1 MRSPPPPPPPTR
13 QPRMAPPR
21 PSDSTKPSADGSD
34 LPPPPYEE
42 SAENR
47 DRLLVPE
54 KSSSSSSSSS
64 RDHRSASHE
73 HRSASRDNHHSSS
86 SRRHESSS
94 SHRHGSSSR
103 HHHSSSSRRTK
114 KKVHTDTID
123 KLDVTGIFGPGS
135 FHHDGPFDACNPNR
149 NKNKT
154 KAPVMA
160 FPADGA
166 NMTLSGGDSGD
177 RYATEN
183 RILGRGDS
191 EAYHDYAPPMGRSQG
206 FAGSKLAPQEG
217 EDEFSFDTS
226 KKAIPVHGDTTAGLG
241 SSTFLDG
248 TPAPRSVAP
257 SNGGA
262 SLGRKKSL
270 VQKLRGASSS
280 PAPPAPPRNYEP
292 IARTTSNT
300 TDDRNPSEAVKDGD
314 LLAVPK
320 EAGGTGLLRRVKSLK
335 VSRRRS

>member
-1 MRSPPPPPPPTR
+1 M
-13 QPRMAPPR
+13 
-21 PSDSTKPSADGSD
+21 
-34 LPPPPYEE
+34 
-42 SAENR
+42 
-47 DRLLVPE
+47 
-54 KSSSSSSSSS
+54 
-64 RDHRSASHE
+64 
-73 HRSASRDNHHSSS
+73 
-86 SRRHESSS
+86 
-94 SHRHGSSSR
+94 
-103 HHHSSSSRRTK
+103 
-114 KKVHTDTID
+114 HTDTID

-135 FHHDGPFDACNPNR
+135 FHHDGPFDACNPYR
-149 NKNKT
+149 NKVKT

-177 RYATEN
+177 KYATEN

-191 EAYHDYAPPMGRSQG
+191 EAYHDYAPPVGRQG
-206 FAGSKLAPQEG
+206 YAGGKLAPQEG

-248 TPAPRSVAP
+248 TPAPRTVPP
-257 SNGGA
+257 SNGGGA